1 MLKDRFMFV
10 YMKQLFREGT
20 EVSKM
25 TYNTTYKIM
34 TILIYISLPN
44 FHVFLF
50 NFCVLPKCTVAQY
63 ATLGTE
69 IL

>member
-20 EVSKM
+20 EVSKN
-25 TYNTTYKIM
+25 YLQHNIQDDDN
-34 TILIYISLPN
+34 INIYHFPN
-44 FHVFLF
+44 FQVFLH

-63 ATLGTE
+63 ATLVME